1 MSFSGNNKPND
12 GPVGD
17 RGDLFL
23 RLFLAHQQQLY
34 LHIFSLVPQRQDA
47 ADILQQT
54 ALVLWKKFDEF
65 TPESDFLAWA
75 TRIAYLE
82 VLHLRRGKARHN
94 EILDHDVLEQVAA
107 AAPHHRPFLD
117 ATLTALE
124 YCLARLSTADAD
136 LLKRRYERGESG
148 AEIGNQLGR
157 PANSISK
164 SLGRIRRALAE
175 CIRRRLAAEEQAGGA
190 P

>member
-1 MSFSGNNKPND
+1 MNSSGKVKSND
-12 GPVGD
+12 GSVGD

-23 RLFLAHQQQLY
+23 PLFLSHQQQLY

-54 ALVLWKKFDEF
+54 ALMLWKKFDEF
-65 TPESDFLAWA
+65 SPGSDFLAWA
-75 TRIAYLE
+75 SRIAYLE

-94 EILDHDVLEQVAA
+94 EILDHDVLDQVAA
-107 AAPHHRPFLD
+107 AAPQQQSFLD
-117 ATLTALE
+117 TSFAALE
-124 YCLARLSTADAD
+124 FCLARLSTSDSD

-148 AEIGNQLGR
+148 SEIANQLGR

-175 CIRRRLAAEEQAGGA
+175 CIRRRLAIEEQAGGA